1 MKLNIALEQ
10 FAEWGSMKYA
20 PSTVSTYTGL
30 IGRFVELYKS
40 KDVDEIDVM
49 DITAYYGRLRSQK
62 YHDSSIAFMM
72 ISLRQFFKYLCLRRL
87 TAFNYELIQIPK
99 YVSNS
104 FPPASREDAAAMMN
118 NITGDSFKDLRN
130 RAILSFLFSSGV
142 RVSELCDIKVSDL
155 VIDRNY
161 GNIVSKKN
169 RKKAMVFWDETTAR
183 IFDKYLP
190 EREGVATTDYLFVS
204 LAKRNRG
211 GKLST
216 RSVER
221 FIRSYR
227 TAPRITPHSFRHG
240 LGMRA
245 VQANLHPRYIQK
257 ILRHRNLN
265 SSQVYMD
272 VYDGDVVDAYKKI
285 T

>member
-1 MKLNIALEQ
+1 MKLKTALEQ
-10 FAEWGSMKYA
+10 FTEWGSMKYA
-20 PSTVSTYTGL
+20 SSTVLTYTGL
-30 IGRFVELYKS
+30 IGRFVELHKG
-40 KDVDEIDVM
+40 KEVEDIDVM
-49 DITAYYGRLRSQK
+49 DITAYYGRLRAQK

-87 TAFNYELIQIPK
+87 TSFNYELIQVPK

-104 FPPASREDAAAMMN
+104 FPPASRADAAAMME
-118 NITGDSFKDLRN
+118 NIRGESFKDLRN

-142 RVSELCDIKVSDL
+142 RVSELCDMKVSDM
-155 VIDRNY
+155 VPERNY

-169 RKKAMVFWDETTAR
+169 RKKAMVFWDDTTSYLLER
-183 IFDKYLP
+183 YLP
-190 EREGVATTDYLFVS
+190 EREGVAVTDYLFVS
-204 LAKRNRG
+204 LSRRNRG

-216 RSVER
+216 RSIER
-221 FIRSYR
+221 IIRLYR
-227 TAPRITPHSFRHG
+227 NAPRITPHSFRHG

-257 ILRHRNLN
+257 ILRHKNLN

-272 VYDGDVVDAYKKI
+272 VYDGDVVDAYNKI
-285 T
+285 N